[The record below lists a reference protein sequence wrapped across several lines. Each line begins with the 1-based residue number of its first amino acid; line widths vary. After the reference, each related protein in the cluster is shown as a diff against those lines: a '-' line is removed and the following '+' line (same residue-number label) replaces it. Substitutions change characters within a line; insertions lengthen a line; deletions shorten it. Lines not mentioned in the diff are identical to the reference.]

1 MSAESR
7 GDFAPRAVTQYR
19 HASSPAS
26 FEPRS
31 LRAPAA
37 RAPRAP
43 DAGPLSLGRR
53 LASRQKTPLAA
64 SCFLCSSPSST
75 TSPGSPGSSYWRMA
89 PKTEAWE
96 PGALGATRWR
106 DFSVFSADVRVS
118 ARSSAFT
125 SRAPLS
131 ARRRGHEGARGIGR
145 SPDSRGQRGARASPQ
160 PSGLAGLFP
169 DGQTPAS
176 QCPNGLFVQ
185 S

>member
-7 GDFAPRAVTQYR
+7 GDFAPRVVTQYR

-26 FEPRS
+26 FQPRS
-31 LRAPAA
+31 SGAPAA
-37 RAPRAP
+37 QAPRAL

-64 SCFLCSSPSST
+64 SCFLCSSPSSA

-96 PGALGATRWR
+96 PGALSATRWR
-106 DFSVFSADVRVS
+106 DFSVFSADVRV
-118 ARSSAFT
+118 RT
-125 SRAPLS
+125 LVRVPSRPPLS

-145 SPDSRGQRGARASPQ
+145 SPDPRGQRGARASPSALRARR
-160 PSGLAGLFP
+160 PVP
-169 DGQTPAS
+169 
-176 QCPNGLFVQ
+176 
-185 S
+185 